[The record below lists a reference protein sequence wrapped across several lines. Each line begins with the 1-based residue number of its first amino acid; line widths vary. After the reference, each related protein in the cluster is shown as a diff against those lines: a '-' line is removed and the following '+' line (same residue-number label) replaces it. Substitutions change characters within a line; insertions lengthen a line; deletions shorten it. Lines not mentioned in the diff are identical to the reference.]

1 MNEYLKRVKRFFE
14 IVNLNSDNFNYSN
27 CFDLSTEKI
36 NEIKK
41 ELNCSIENGLSKL
54 VLVFNDLDFVIK
66 IPFIGED
73 EEEFYNSQES
83 LQYENDKDYNFFDWD
98 YCGTEYL
105 IYQIAKEFEVEKMF
119 LETKPLDE
127 INGLPV
133 YIQEKAIVGKSQMI
147 QPSEKSKQK
156 YSELLNKGEI
166 PYYDVMQSF
175 IEYYGDLIIDK
186 FTKFLERVNLGDLH
200 SGNIGVSRFD
210 NRPIMFD
217 YSGYFE

>member
-1 MNEYLKRVKRFFE
+1 MNEYLKRIKRFFE
-14 IVNLNSDNFNYSN
+14 IVNLNSNNFNFDNFCYFSN
-27 CFDLSTEKI
+27 EEI
-36 NEIKK
+36 NEIEK
-41 ELNCSIENGLSKL
+41 ELNCNIKNGLSKL

-66 IPFIGED
+66 IPFIGD
-73 EEEFYNSQES
+73 EGSFVNSQQS
-83 LQYENDKDYNFFDWD
+83 LLNENDKDYNFYDWD

-105 IYQIAKEFEVEKMF
+105 IYQIAKIFEIEKMF
-119 LETKPLDE
+119 LETKPLDI

-166 PYYDVMQSF
+166 PYYDVIQSF

-186 FTKFLERVNLGDLH
+186 FTKFLERVNIRDLH
-200 SGNIGVSRFD
+200 SGNIGVSRID
-210 NRPIMFD
+210 QRPVMFD
-217 YSGYFE
+217 YSGYYE